1 VALGVLAGAFVV
13 TMISVVMI
21 LARVLGEGRA
31 A

>member
-13 TMISVVMI
+13 TMISVVII
-21 LARVLGEGRA
+21 LAHVLGEARA